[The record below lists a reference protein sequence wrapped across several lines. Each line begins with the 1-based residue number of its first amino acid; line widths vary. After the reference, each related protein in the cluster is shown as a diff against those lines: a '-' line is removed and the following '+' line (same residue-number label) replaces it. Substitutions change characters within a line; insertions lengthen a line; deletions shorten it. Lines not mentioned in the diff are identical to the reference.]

1 MLDVRARSNRETAGF
16 LASAVFV
23 GLASLRDVY
32 FGGLFQRI
40 EPLAVSAIAFVLCSL
55 VFLPV
60 AVATDRDG
68 LRVLLHRPRSLVA
81 INASTAIAWI
91 AFFQALR
98 LVEPLLVQILFSGVG
113 PLCVAFLIPEVGGVS
128 LDPAERR
135 VRFGLLAVIT
145 MAAAIVMGGASGA
158 GPQRA
163 STAALAVVLAI
174 AAGVSISIST
184 VLCRQMNDAGVGP
197 TALIAVRFPG
207 AAVLA
212 IGLGAM
218 WRVDFTTVL
227 SGNVLGA
234 VVGASLLLIVFPVYV
249 NQIGIALASPFTV
262 RVVLAVAPVLIFGL
276 QLLEGRLSA
285 SPYSLACAVLY
296 GVVALFAAAAR
307 HRAIRAAAH
316 A

>member
-1 MLDVRARSNRETAGF
+1 
-16 LASAVFV
+16 
-23 GLASLRDVY
+23 
-32 FGGLFQRI
+32 
-40 EPLAVSAIAFVLCSL
+40 
-55 VFLPV
+55 
-60 AVATDRDG
+60 
-68 LRVLLHRPRSLVA
+68 
-81 INASTAIAWI
+81 
-91 AFFQALR
+91 
-98 LVEPLLVQILFSGVG
+98 
-113 PLCVAFLIPEVGGVS
+113 
-128 LDPAERR
+128 
-135 VRFGLLAVIT
+135 
-145 MAAAIVMGGASGA
+145 
-158 GPQRA
+158 
-163 STAALAVVLAI
+163 
-174 AAGVSISIST
+174 

-276 QLLEGRLSA
+276 QRLEGRLSA

-296 GVVALFAAAAR
+296 GVVALFATAAR